1 MKSNFNDESD
11 NLWDNKIK
19 LKSLED
25 KRKKEEFLVLNE
37 WDLPQLF
44 KNPVISK
51 QKMIEHVSNLKLL
64 TFFIRYATMTI
75 ILMENK

>member
-25 KRKKEEFLVLNE
+25 KRKKEEFLLLNE

-44 KNPVISK
+44 KNQVISK
-51 QKMIEHVSNLKLL
+51 QKMIEHVSNPNFL
-64 TFFIRYATMTI
+64 TFLVRCVTMTT
-75 ILMENK
+75 ILM

>member
-1 MKSNFNDESD
+1 MKSNFNDDSD

-25 KRKKEEFLVLNE
+25 KRKKEEFLLLNE

-64 TFFIRYATMTI
+64 TFFISYVIMTT